1 MKELIHAHDAKRLA
15 DSINN
20 KTLDDIKMAIT
31 CEIMKLVNEGRYKTS
46 IFFEHNFYEYRGE
59 IIEWLES
66 KGYKVKYD
74 PGNPL
79 DGPRLDI
86 SWEDKT

>member
-1 MKELIHAHDAKRLA
+1 MKELILAHEAKRLA

-20 KTLDDIKMAIT
+20 KTLDDIKAAIT
-31 CEIMKLVNEGRYKTS
+31 GEIMNTVNKGQYKTF
-46 IFFEHNFYEYRGE
+46 IFFEHNFHEYRGE

-86 SWEDKT
+86 SWEEL